1 MRFYFGKHIGEDS
14 IVSPH
19 ASEGKKPKK
28 QRSAV
33 KIIERCQ
40 TYDTDHLYDCS
51 GGHTSVEFHAIDQI
65 VHPKRDIAF
74 LPEKQMPCLLWVA
87 KNSIVENS
95 SVLIITECI
104 AAIVDDL
111 VDDYKAKGAENFQTE
126 PDPEEL
132 LLSSLQVFETRIDE
146 RQRINE

>member
-1 MRFYFGKHIGEDS
+1 
-14 IVSPH
+14 
-19 ASEGKKPKK
+19 
-28 QRSAV
+28 
-33 KIIERCQ
+33 
-40 TYDTDHLYDCS
+40 
-51 GGHTSVEFHAIDQI
+51 
-65 VHPKRDIAF
+65 
-74 LPEKQMPCLLWVA
+74 MPCLLWVA

-146 RQRINE
+146 RQRINEQHVERN